1 MALASVRQYAEAF
14 NEGRTHTCS
23 FRKVPSQASVAGWW
37 VDLSMAAGNPLPN
50 YYASSP
56 LEAAVLDGM
65 RGVFHGDDK
74 SPATM
79 HLADW
84 GLITPTAALVG
95 AYTLCDYL
103 LYYPFVDGDDLDT
116 QTMDNTTT
124 LPRYTD
130 GEGVMV
136 MAVNVAPTTGSGIFT
151 FTYINQDGV
160 EKVSP
165 AQACTTTAGNIASI
179 ATSQPAVAGTAP
191 GPFLM
196 LASGDRGVRSI
207 VSAQFSVANGG
218 LIALVLVRPL
228 ANSVIREI
236 NTAKE
241 VSYVNARP
249 GPPRIVDG
257 AYLNMVMNCATTV
270 AAGQLTGHM
279 KFVWST

>member
-1 MALASVRQYAEAF
+1 MGLTSVRQFADAF
-14 NEGRTHTCS
+14 NEGRTHFCS
-23 FRKVPSQASVAGWW
+23 FRKVPSQASVANWW
-37 VDLSMAAGNPLPN
+37 VDLSMAAGNPPPN

-56 LEAAVLDGM
+56 LAAAVLDGM
-65 RGVFHGDDK
+65 RGIFHGADK
-74 SPATM
+74 APATM

-116 QTMDNTTT
+116 QTMDNTTP
-124 LPRYTD
+124 LSRYTD

-136 MAVNVAPTTGSGIFT
+136 MAVNVAPTTGSGVFT

-160 EKVSP
+160 ERASP

-179 ATSQPAVAGTAP
+179 ATSQPAVANSAP
-191 GPFLM
+191 GPFLK
-196 LASGDRGVRSI
+196 LANGDRGVRSI

-218 LIALVLVRPL
+218 LIALVLVKPL
-228 ANSVIREI
+228 ADSVVREI

-249 GPPRIVDG
+249 GAPRIYDG
-257 AYLNMVMNCATTV
+257 AYLNLVMNCAATV
-270 AAGQLTGHM
+270 AAAQLTGHM
-279 KFVWST
+279 KFIWST